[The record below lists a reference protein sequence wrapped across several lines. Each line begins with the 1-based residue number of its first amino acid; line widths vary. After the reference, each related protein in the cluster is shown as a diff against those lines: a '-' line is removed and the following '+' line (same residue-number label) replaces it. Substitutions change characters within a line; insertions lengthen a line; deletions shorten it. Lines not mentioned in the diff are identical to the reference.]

1 MIAVSMSFDKKIINE
16 VNRRLQEVRFINP
29 GDSLKESFVVVEEM
43 IKEGIIQKYALAG
56 AIGAMCYIEPFDTRD
71 ADFIIEFPEGR
82 IDVLGPLFDF
92 LVSRGYQDVTS
103 DGYVRVGDWPI
114 QFVAVTSELKQEA
127 LDTSVRA
134 KLYPN
139 STVSVLRA
147 EYLAAEALSVG
158 RSKDHVR
165 LERLLEILDFNRG
178 LFDGLVKKF
187 ELTDKW
193 NRFSTSYGS

>member
-1 MIAVSMSFDKKIINE
+1 MSLDKKIINE

-43 IKEGIIQKYALAG
+43 IKEGIMQKYALAG

-92 LVSRGYQDVTS
+92 LVSRGYQEVTS

-134 KLYPN
+134 KLYPD
-139 STVSVLRA
+139 STVSVARSKNLAPDALSPGPTNQPALRA
-147 EYLAAEALSVG
+147 T
-158 RSKDHVR
+158 
-165 LERLLEILDFNRG
+165 LLD
-178 LFDGLVKKF
+178 
-187 ELTDKW
+187 
-193 NRFSTSYGS
+193 